1 MKEKNVSLL
10 NSKSNVSRNSQGITL
25 IALVVTIVVLLILA
39 GITIT
44 FVLGE
49 NGIINMAQ
57 RAADAT
63 NKAVGKEQNDLA
75 DITNQMQNYLN
86 GNGGSSDGE
95 NTSPDDNNPPKPTEP
110 SKGPNGKPLPET
122 ITTADSTQNI
132 EAEDKYGNPIT
143 IPAGFTVVPDGTDN
157 VEYNYGGDKKPN
169 VQDGIVVEDAE
180 GNQFVWI
187 PVGKIKNK
195 DGSTTTIDLARYT
208 FNSDGTIKN
217 KVTDGSELKESSTS
231 SKGYL
236 EELATSTNYGNSKAK
251 EIESFK
257 TQAKTKGGYYLAR
270 YEASQNG
277 EKPMSKANETV
288 WNKITQPNA
297 SIAAGKM
304 YTNSNYTSDL
314 TNSYAWDT
322 AIVFIQTYGEE
333 EYKDYSNHTSK
344 NTDLAKTG
352 ESGDKVLNIYDMAS
366 NCTEWTTETYA
377 NAGYPCSDRGGN
389 YDDDNNYT
397 SYRSSGTTTYD
408 LVIVSFRSTLYVK

>member
-10 NSKSNVSRNSQGITL
+10 NSKSNVGRNSQGITL

-63 NKAVGKEQNDLA
+63 NKATQKEQEDLA
-75 DITNQMQNYLN
+75 GITNQMQNYLN
-86 GNGGSSDGE
+86 GGSGGSETGTKVADLIG
-95 NTSPDDNNPPKPTEP
+95 KPADP
-110 SKGPNGKPLPET
+110 SK
-122 ITTADSTQNI
+122 NI
-132 EAEDKYGNPIT
+132 DAEDEYGNKIT

-157 VEYNYGGDKKPN
+157 VEYNYSGDKRPN
-169 VQDGIVVEDAE
+169 VQDGIVVEDSE

-187 PVGKIKNK
+187 PVGNIKNK

-208 FNSDGTIKN
+208 FDIEYDSNSYQITGGTGAVKSKI
-217 KVTDGSELKESSTS
+217 TDGSALTDEVTDALY
-231 SKGYL
+231 GQHVDFL
-236 EELATSTNYGNSKAK
+236 EELATSTTYGNSKAK

-270 YEASQNG
+270 FEASQNR
-277 EKPMSKANETV
+277 EKPMSKANQTV
-288 WNKITQPNA
+288 WNNITQPDA

-304 YTNSNYTSDL
+304 YNSTNYTSDL
-314 TNSYAWDT
+314 INSYSWDT

-333 EYKDYSNHTSK
+333 ENKDYSKHTSK
-344 NTDLAKTG
+344 NTSLAKTG

-366 NCTEWTTETYA
+366 NCAEWTTETRA
-377 NAGYPCSDRGGN
+377 DADVPCAIRGGG
-389 YDDDNNYT
+389 YGFGRFYT
-397 SYRSSGTTTYD
+397 SYRNGALTTYD
-408 LVIVSFRSTLYVK
+408 TAPVSFRSTLYVK